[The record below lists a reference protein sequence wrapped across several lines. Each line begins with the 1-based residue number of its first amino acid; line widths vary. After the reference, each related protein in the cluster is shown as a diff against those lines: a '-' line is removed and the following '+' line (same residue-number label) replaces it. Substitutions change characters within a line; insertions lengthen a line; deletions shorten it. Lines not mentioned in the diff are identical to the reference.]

1 MKDALPENIRW
12 NSNRTS
18 LSWHSNKV
26 RSPLVWSHIVRDSRT
41 CLKLFTFQSC
51 SVSIYPCKRIT
62 KTLKSKSQYYIW
74 GVDLLIV
81 LIWNQSDCELPS
93 EGIHISEP
101 QFCSH
106 KRPDLHSTPILA
118 TFLLIHTPHAHPHV
132 HPHAHF
138 MLNCSSISTFTCSS
152 TPAGVGALCTL
163 DKLYWRE
170 SRIEGWQPKHTNSQ
184 NFHPRKYLVCQIR
197 WQFSL

>member
-12 NSNRTS
+12 NSNWTS

-26 RSPLVWSHIVRDSRT
+26 RSTLVWSHIVRDSRT

-93 EGIHISEP
+93 GRIHISEP

-118 TFLLIHTPHAHPHV
+118 TFLLIHNTHAYPHL
-132 HPHAHF
+132 HPHARLHAQ
-138 MLNCSSISTFTCSS
+138 LVIYIHIHILLYSSRRGCFVYTCQ
-152 TPAGVGALCTL
+152 ALLERIKDWRLAAKTH
-163 DKLYWRE
+163 KLTE
-170 SRIEGWQPKHTNSQ
+170 
-184 NFHPRKYLVCQIR
+184 
-197 WQFSL
+197 FSLS